1 MPLRRRA
8 PGNGPWVLVTDDVS
22 GQNRSAVAAVRAL
35 AAGGF
40 RPAVTTCGARSVA
53 AASRYSQRRI
63 ELPRAGSPGYPEALR
78 HEVESG
84 DYLCALLASDA
95 ALIALDAPGA
105 PLLNKAVLADRTAA
119 TGLSAVPGR
128 VYDSL
133 GQLRK
138 EGSADVE
145 TSRRPWV
152 VKSVLKTG
160 PGVLQARLLS
170 SVDDLSE
177 LDDTTGP
184 IIVQPFVDGEFRA
197 VSGVLW
203 DGELLAVSHQ
213 RYHRT
218 WPRRTG
224 VGCLASTVEP
234 DFGLE
239 EAVVSLLRGH
249 CGVFQVQLVGSHVLD
264 VNPRVFG
271 SLPLAVAAGVNLPAV
286 AANAA
291 RGRIGPLVRANS
303 GVRYRWLEGDLR
315 NLVQGVREHEVGV
328 AEAFSQLRPRR
339 GTAHSIESLRDPG
352 PALSRLATVAGEVL
366 GR

>member
-1 MPLRRRA
+1 MLLRRR
-8 PGNGPWVLVTDDVS
+8 PTGIGPWVLVTDDVS

-53 AASRYSQRRI
+53 AASRYCLRRV
-63 ELPRAGSPGYPEALR
+63 ELPRAGSPSYPEALR
-78 HEVESG
+78 REVEQG

-119 TGLSAVPGR
+119 TELSAVPGQ
-128 VYDSL
+128 VFASL
-133 GQLRK
+133 GKLR
-138 EGSADVE
+138 EAGSAAVG
-145 TSRRPWV
+145 TGSRPSV
-152 VKSVLKTG
+152 VKSLLKTG

-170 SVDDLSE
+170 SVDELSG

-203 DGELLAVSHQ
+203 DDKLLAISHQ

-234 DFGLE
+234 DYGLE
-239 EAVVSLLRGH
+239 EAVISLLRGH
-249 CGVFQVQLVGSHVLD
+249 CGVFQVQLVGSYVLD

-271 SLPLAVAAGVNLPAV
+271 SMPLPVAAGVNLPAV

-291 RGRIGPLVRANS
+291 RGRIGPLVRART

-315 NLVQGVREHEVGV
+315 NLTQGVREHEVGFV
-328 AEAFSQLRPRR
+328 EAVSQLRPRR

-352 PALSRLATVAGEVL
+352 PGLTRIATVAGEVL